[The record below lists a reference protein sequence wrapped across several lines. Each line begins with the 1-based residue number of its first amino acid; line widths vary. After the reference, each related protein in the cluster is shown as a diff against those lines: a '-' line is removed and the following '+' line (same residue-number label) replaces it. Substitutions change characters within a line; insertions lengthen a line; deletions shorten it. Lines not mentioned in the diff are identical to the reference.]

1 MIRFYKSQYPA
12 ENVVIEAAYEGCP
25 EEKFLTKL
33 GDYQPSDVAVV
44 MGVYKKRVPASYPR
58 GEVIREQNIKADQ
71 EVTLTIS
78 KKPITTGKD
87 LWGTFKFK
95 KSTEQL
101 MREVDKD
108 FDVGF

>member
-1 MIRFYKSQYPA
+1 MMEIKA
-12 ENVVIEAAYEGCP
+12 
-25 EEKFLTKL
+25 KTKKW
-33 GDYQPSDVAVV
+33 GNSIGIIIP
-44 MGVYKKRVPASYPR
+44 K
-58 GEVIREQNIKADQ
+58 EVIREQNIKPDQ
-71 EVTLTIS
+71 EVTFTIS
-78 KKPITTGKD
+78 KKPITTGED

>member
-1 MIRFYKSQYPA
+1 MMEITAKTKKWGSSIG
-12 ENVVIEAAYEGCP
+12 VIIP
-25 EEKFLTKL
+25 K
-33 GDYQPSDVAVV
+33 
-44 MGVYKKRVPASYPR
+44 
-58 GEVIREQNIKADQ
+58 EVIREQNIKADQ

>member
-1 MIRFYKSQYPA
+1 MMEITAKTKKWGNSIG
-12 ENVVIEAAYEGCP
+12 VIIP
-25 EEKFLTKL
+25 K
-33 GDYQPSDVAVV
+33 
-44 MGVYKKRVPASYPR
+44 
-58 GEVIREQNIKADQ
+58 EVIREQNIKADQ

-108 FDVGF
+108 FHVGF